1 MGFSRQE
8 YWSGLPFP
16 TPEDFPDPG
25 IKPTSL
31 ASCALVDGFFTTSS
45 PGKPTIHYW
54 CLLFSPPLSHP
65 PQGCLHIHHRLP
77 AVSPVLHGHLPLW
90 QLQLSKTLTGLD
102 LPFSLWGSRNISTI
116 SLKSLAVQL
125 WNLGQSFGI
134 LFDFYPVHVYSSA
147 IKPLKFTNRMCSRN
161 YSPSRWTFWI
171 MLKLSLISSFSQSRE
186 STFKGIN
193 HIKANQYIRLDFNL
207 YISCSLHIW

>member
-65 PQGCLHIHHRLP
+65 PQGCLHIHHHLP

-90 QLQLSKTLTGLD
+90 QLQLSKTLTGA
-102 LPFSLWGSRNISTI
+102 G
-116 SLKSLAVQL
+116 
-125 WNLGQSFGI
+125 
-134 LFDFYPVHVYSSA
+134 
-147 IKPLKFTNRMCSRN
+147 
-161 YSPSRWTFWI
+161 
-171 MLKLSLISSFSQSRE
+171 
-186 STFKGIN
+186 STFFSVREQEHFYHFFEI
-193 HIKANQYIRLDFNL
+193 
-207 YISCSLHIW
+207 ISCAAMEFRAVIWNSVGFLPCACLLICDQTSEVH